1 MNHTQV
7 SGLKIRKR
15 SRFSLQIPSRSM
27 ILLVF
32 RRSGW
37 LDGWIEVWIKWIDG
51 PPFLLC
57 PALVWLVCRAPVPD
71 IPISA
76 FQTFISTL
84 ALSQIGPTAA
94 FARSFSPNWCGTL
107 SNIHKIICFHDHY
120 LSWAWLNFNYSP
132 ALRAE

>member
-7 SGLKIRKR
+7 SGLKIRKKEPVQLPDI
-15 SRFSLQIPSRSM
+15 FKIYM
-27 ILLVF
+27 ILLVV

-37 LDGWIEVWIKWIDG
+37 LDGWIDIWMEWIDVWMEWIDVWMEWIDG

-84 ALSQIGPTAA
+84 ALSQIGPE
-94 FARSFSPNWCGTL
+94 
-107 SNIHKIICFHDHY
+107 
-120 LSWAWLNFNYSP
+120 P
-132 ALRAE
+132 A

>member
-1 MNHTQV
+1 
-7 SGLKIRKR
+7 
-15 SRFSLQIPSRSM
+15 M

-37 LDGWIEVWIKWIDG
+37 MDGWIDIWMEWIDIWMEWIDVWMEWIDVWMEWIDG

-84 ALSQIGPTAA
+84 ALSQIGPE
-94 FARSFSPNWCGTL
+94 
-107 SNIHKIICFHDHY
+107 
-120 LSWAWLNFNYSP
+120 P
-132 ALRAE
+132 A

>member
-1 MNHTQV
+1 MNHTKV
-7 SGLKIRKR
+7 SGLKLPDIFK
-15 SRFSLQIPSRSM
+15 IYM

-37 LDGWIEVWIKWIDG
+37 MDGWIDVWMEWIDVWMEWIDG

-84 ALSQIGPTAA
+84 ALSQIGPETA
-94 FARSFSPNWCGTL
+94 
-107 SNIHKIICFHDHY
+107 
-120 LSWAWLNFNYSP
+120 
-132 ALRAE
+132 